1 MDPKKMTTN
10 NEKLNDIQIGRNIFE
25 AVVAIIS
32 QGGEPPICVV
42 KTIFSMTAYLS
53 QLQQTMHEL
62 EESVSS
68 TESSYVEPSEPKDDR
83 IKLRHE
89 VELETNED
97 EIRNSGS
104 SDLLTESMVA

>member
-1 MDPKKMTTN
+1 
-10 NEKLNDIQIGRNIFE
+10 
-25 AVVAIIS
+25 
-32 QGGEPPICVV
+32 
-42 KTIFSMTAYLS
+42 
-53 QLQQTMHEL
+53 MHEL
-62 EESVSS
+62 EESISS

-104 SDLLTESMVA
+104 SDLLSESMVA